1 MEVARY
7 SQKNRYANGGL
18 LLLDAGK
25 VDEKIAILIA
35 CYGDGI

>member
-7 SQKNRYANGGL
+7 SQKNRYMSGGF
-18 LLLDAGK
+18 LLLDGTK
-25 VDEKIAILIA
+25 IDEKVAILIA